1 MMRRPFTRLFVTWL
15 TGSALTGCEDPTRPT
30 PTAQPT
36 TAQLE
41 DGTVVDTTP
50 PVITYTIDGTLG
62 QNGWYTSETVTITFT
77 ITDPESPAAPGPN
90 TSCGPYTYYDLG
102 VRASDGPLCT
112 AVSAGGTSEVAL
124 DILIDRWPP
133 DLSGPFAISPAAS
146 APGWWNTDVS
156 IAYTCNDGAGSGAL
170 ESNPSATLSTEG
182 VNQGYS
188 LTCADKA
195 GNSLT
200 WDYPFFPLVSG
211 ESMTPVYI
219 SIDKTPP
226 ALAPT
231 VSPNPVPLG
240 SAAAASP
247 NATDALSGVASQ
259 SCEPVVTSSVGT
271 RSVTCTA
278 TDSANNTVTKS
289 VTYTVVSS
297 LAGFVGLK
305 APPALN
311 AARAKSS
318 ISVKFDLG
326 GDRGLQVLAAGS
338 PTSQAISCVT
348 MAAAAGALEAPTA
361 GSLTYS
367 AKTKLYTYDWRTD
380 RAWAG
385 TCRQLIVKLADGT
398 ERRANFQFK

>member
-1 MMRRPFTRLFVTWL
+1 MVRRPFTRLFVTWL
-15 TGSALTGCEDPTRPT
+15 AASALTGCEDPTRPT
-30 PTAQPT
+30 PTARPT

-41 DGTVVDTTP
+41 DGSVVDTTP
-50 PVITYTIDGTLG
+50 PVITYMIDGTLG
-62 QNGWYTSETVTITFT
+62 QNGWYTSDTVSITFT
-77 ITDPESPAAPGPN
+77 ITDPESPAAPAWN
-90 TSCGPYTYYDLG
+90 TTCGTRTVYDLG
-102 VRASDGPLCT
+102 VRASDGPLCV

-124 DILIDRWPP
+124 DILIDAWPP
-133 DLSGPFAISPAAS
+133 DNSGALTISPAAS

-156 IAYTCNDGAGSGAL
+156 ITYTCDDPGSGVL
-170 ESNPSATLSTEG
+170 ESNPTARISTEG
-182 VNQGYS
+182 VNQTFS
-188 LTCADKA
+188 LTCTDKA

-200 WDYPFFPLVSG
+200 WDYSFFPLVSG

-231 VSPNPVPLG
+231 VSPNPVLLG

-259 SCEPVVTSSVGT
+259 SCEPVVTSSIGAK
-271 RSVTCTA
+271 SVNCAA
-278 TDSANNTVTKS
+278 TDSAKNTTTKS

-297 LAGFVGLK
+297 LSGFVGLN

-311 AARAKSS
+311 AAKAKGS

-361 GSLTYS
+361 GSLAYN
-367 AKTKLYTYDWRTD
+367 ARTKLYTYDWRTD
-380 RAWAG
+380 KAWVG

-398 ERRANFQFK
+398 ERKANFQFK